1 MPKFCEYCGTPLEDG
16 VKFCPGC
23 GHKVLLT
30 EKVNTNYQAPKYNA
44 STSSKPEART
54 EAPKKKGGCGKVL
67 LIAVLAVAV
76 IVGAVSYFKHSKE
89 KKDFHQEVTQTTNS
103 KPESASQ
110 GSNTTG
116 TGTRVYTGQGFS
128 EPVGVDASKGGVT
141 LGGMKTANMKLFVG
155 NGTFPEGTV
164 VEAQPASKEMIEKIQ
179 RSNKFEMVVAP
190 MDISSDQYDG
200 SFFGTDVVLTM
211 PLPKLVD
218 EKDMDPGK
226 YVFACYD
233 EKTKQMRYLWPT
245 DYNQEKNTMSLRMPH
260 FSLWWSAKLTEEE
273 EMEAFLDSYC
283 TKIAVEKGRQKQAAA
298 ELIPYVEA
306 KVKMLGLTQEAAK
319 DLIQA
324 TVNTLVSKATS
335 SYGENVDYKTGKVTD
350 YDFQDNFAYGTGT
363 KALTSTIRAAWDK
376 DSDAMDGGIND
387 LVNSTL
393 MEVWSDYKFGER
405 AADALFKS
413 EYVKEFVPGT
423 ISTVTSNL
431 GGIGSMAGRIVEGD
445 TKGAMEELGNILQG
459 IHPAAELGTK
469 GAKFLALTANTAFTY
484 WKANEVEELYQIY
497 KNGGKFLFGNEV
509 IAGDRETFIE
519 YLNYSSG
526 FTKAKGVY
534 RFYNMDKV
542 AEVCEKF
549 GWSRSDYDNLDEH
562 YKAIF
567 EQRVEDGLMEYF
579 ELRRKQEAEAEK
591 IKKLER
597 ICMKDMMDPN
607 SGVLYRYNYAS
618 FFGEKSYKDYSVTNR
633 LERLVKIRE
642 FISQYVNEEELA
654 KTAKIEDSY
663 NYGSLIN
670 VWVSLASEYPK
681 QTAITKFCE
690 YLKSK
695 GLLKAGSAPE
705 GSSEGEKQDES
716 SKDELVKE
724 ESNKPK
730 DGTDVVYGWMLAGS
744 EIERTPNSSGSPY
757 TDIYSASETMHRYV
771 SSCDAPET
779 FEYDVW
785 YRPYEATFTATID
798 APPALMKAGDSIV
811 LHVTLNVDGKENG
824 YYVDANASVSF
835 DGARVYTRNMVGTGS
850 VGIRYGSRHSS
861 EWDYVIYI
869 PKGRKN
875 KQSTL
880 TFYSCGSYTRWFYK
894 WGVVSE

>member
-44 STSSKPEART
+44 STSPKPEART

-67 LIAVLAVAV
+67 LIAVLAVVV

-128 EPVGVDASKGGVT
+128 EQVGVDASKGGVT

-190 MDISSDQYDG
+190 MDISCDQYDG

-218 EKDMDPGK
+218 EKDLDPGK
-226 YVFACYD
+226 YVFVCYD
-233 EKTKQMRYLWPT
+233 EKTKRMRYLWPT

-260 FSLWWSAKLTEEE
+260 FSLWWSGKLTEEE

-298 ELIPYVEA
+298 ELTPYVEA

-376 DSDAMDGGIND
+376 DSDAMGGGIND

-597 ICMKDMMDPN
+597 ICMKDMMNVN
-607 SGVLYRYNYAS
+607 SGVLHRYNYAR
-618 FFGEKSYKDYSVTNR
+618 FFGEKSYKDYSITNR

-670 VWVSLASEYPK
+670 EWVGFASRYPK
-681 QTAITKFCE
+681 ADAITKFCE
-690 YLKSK
+690 YLKSV
-695 GLLKAGSAPE
+695 GLLKEGSAPKVPE
-705 GSSEGEKQDES
+705 DNDSEPNDWGMGDLREIEEYLAEYGKYVK
-716 SKDELVKE
+716 KDVKE
-724 ESNKPK
+724 KIKSCRFQHNQDKSKGNITVVFK
-730 DGTDVVYGWMLAGS
+730 DGTVIEYEILDEKSYRNVNSGQVY
-744 EIERTPNSSGSPY
+744 Y
-757 TDIYSASETMHRYV
+757 
-771 SSCDAPET
+771 
-779 FEYDVW
+779 
-785 YRPYEATFTATID
+785 
-798 APPALMKAGDSIV
+798 K
-811 LHVTLNVDGKENG
+811 K
-824 YYVDANASVSF
+824 SV
-835 DGARVYTRNMVGTGS
+835 
-850 VGIRYGSRHSS
+850 
-861 EWDYVIYI
+861 E
-869 PKGRKN
+869 
-875 KQSTL
+875 Q
-880 TFYSCGSYTRWFYK
+880 
-894 WGVVSE
+894 